1 MHSTRQVLVGSSL
14 SFLLMQILVSD
25 DTGGLATLKGG
36 QSPAEHFKM
45 LILFVYSLNCLA
57 FVLFGPIIVD

>member
-36 QSPAEHFKM
+36 QSHPEHFKM
-45 LILFVYSLNCLA
+45 LILFVY
-57 FVLFGPIIVD
+57 